1 MTRNGSNQRLPAWS
15 YGAIAAVPALIL
27 IVFYAWLDT
36 FSRIELLIPAVFW
49 IAAFVIISLRRRSAR
64 S

>member
-1 MTRNGSNQRLPAWS
+1 MTFAMKRQLPAWA

-27 IVFYAWLDT
+27 AAFWSRLDT
-36 FSRIELLIPAVFW
+36 LSRVELVIPALFW
-49 IAAFVIISLRRRSAR
+49 SSAFVIISLRRRAAR